1 MKTQNAILNQLSADL
16 DVEQNLLM
24 DEVMTAS
31 YLKSLFRSTMENW
44 DNYSQL
50 KDALA
55 EIF

>member
-1 MKTQNAILNQLSADL
+1 MATQNAILNRLSADL
-16 DVEQNLLM
+16 EVEHNLLM
-24 DEVMTAS
+24 EEVMTAS

-44 DNYSQL
+44 DNYSEL